1 MRIPGR
7 SRHLL
12 SHDSDTMTPMIDV
25 VFLLLVF
32 FICASVGGTADH
44 LLPAELKGSS
54 GSTEMVQSEES
65 PEEWNHPAIQI
76 RLEPEGHGIRILLDE
91 QLLSGSEMLTDRLTR
106 LAAVDLESRIILNI
120 HDDVQVQQF
129 ISVYDLCQ
137 TLKFQ
142 NISFAVTAPTSSR

>member
-7 SRHLL
+7 SKHLL

-44 LLPAELKGSS
+44 LLPAELNESS
-54 GSTEMVQSEES
+54 GSTEVVPQEES

-76 RLEPEGHGIRILLDE
+76 RLEPGRSGISVLLDE
-91 QLLSGSEMLTDRLTR
+91 QPLSGMEMLTDRLTR
-106 LAAVDLESRIILNI
+106 LAAVDPESRIILNI
-120 HDDVQVQQF
+120 HDEVQVQQF

-137 TLKFQ
+137 ALKFQ
-142 NISFAVTAPTSSR
+142 NISFAVKAPTSSR

>member
-7 SRHLL
+7 SQHLL

-32 FICASVGGTADH
+32 FICASVGGTADQ

-54 GSTEMVQSEES
+54 GSTEVVQPEKP
-65 PEEWNHPAIQI
+65 PEEWEHPAIQI
-76 RLEPEGHGIRILLDE
+76 RLEPGENGISVLLDE
-91 QLLSGSEMLTDRLTR
+91 QLLSGTDMLTDRLTR
-106 LAAVDLESRIILNI
+106 LAAVDPESRIILNI

-142 NISFAVTAPTSSR
+142 NISFAVTAPTASP

>member
-7 SRHLL
+7 SKHLL

-44 LLPAELKGSS
+44 LLPAELKGAS
-54 GSTEMVQSEES
+54 GSTEVLQPEES

-76 RLEPEGHGIRILLDE
+76 RLEPGENEIRVLLDE
-91 QLLSGSEMLTDRLTR
+91 QLLTGTEMLTDRLTR

-137 TLKFQ
+137 GLKFQ